1 MVLENGKITNFM
13 KHKIQLIAGDA
24 SFRKFYRFTSKKS
37 SKIIIFEEKEKYKN
51 LIAYSTV
58 NNFLRDNKILA
69 PKVLEHNFA
78 KGMVVLED
86 FGDLNFYKVLSKTK
100 NKLLVYKKLV
110 DFLLK
115 IQQIKP
121 KKKLKTIS
129 SQKILWKNKV
139 YDTSHIIEEYSTKY
153 LTSESDLFFDWY
165 LPLFLK
171 KKETLKLKLKAKK
184 ILLKIYKKINFQNTC
199 FVHRDYHSLNLMKVG
214 RKIGVIDSQDALI
227 GNPAYDL
234 VSLIDDVRIKTSI
247 KLKNQIYSYYLTK
260 TSKIYKLNSLKFLE
274 DFNVLSV
281 QRNLKIIGIFSRL
294 FKRDKKNKYLKLI
307 PYTWQLLEMRMSSK
321 IFSELKK
328 IFDSNIPKKIRKKII
343 Y

>member
-1 MVLENGKITNFM
+1 MIVCSAINK
-13 KHKIQLIAGDA
+13 
-24 SFRKFYRFTSKKS
+24 
-37 SKIIIFEEKEKYKN
+37 
-51 LIAYSTV
+51 
-58 NNFLRDNKILA
+58 FLRDNRIFA
-69 PKVLEHNFA
+69 PRVFTQDYA
-78 KGMVVLED
+78 KGIMIMED
-86 FGDLNFYKVLSKTK
+86 FGDLTFHKILLGKR
-100 NKLLVYKKLV
+100 NKLPVYKKLV
-110 DFLLK
+110 DLLIK
-115 IQQIKP
+115 IQKIQP
-121 KKKLKTIS
+121 KKKLRTIFA
-129 SQKILWKNKV
+129 K
-139 YDTSHIIEEYSTKY
+139 SHIIDKYSIKY
-153 LTSESDLFFDWY
+153 LHQESDLFFDWY
-165 LPLFLK
+165 LPLFFNQK
-171 KKETLKLKLKAKK
+171 KVLNMKLMIKK
-184 ILLKIYKKINFQNTC
+184 ILSKLYKRLNFPNSY
-199 FVHRDYHSLNLMKVG
+199 FVHRDYHVSNLMKVG

-260 TSKIYKLNSLKFLE
+260 TAKIYKLNSSKFLE

-328 IFDSNIPKKIRKKII
+328 IFDSNIPKKFRKKII